1 MLLVVVAVM
10 SVTQIQLVSS
20 KSQSVEFAFSDT
32 HFTVRNSTEDQL
44 RLNVPLSRVL
54 WVGISGLVIDVDL
67 LVKNRGSSKLTTV
80 SASVQRDDP
89 NALSTA
95 SIWVQNAMTAAYAD
109 VKTRRRLLVVVNP
122 HGGPGKAAS
131 IFKVKVEPIL
141 KAARCAYNVLYTE
154 SNGHAQR
161 VASEIL
167 LDEYDAV
174 VPVSGDGT
182 LHELINGFG
191 QHKEP
196 IRALRIPIS
205 PIPAGSGNGTCL
217 NLLGIEE
224 GLDVAFATLNA
235 IKGRPMSIDLLSILQ
250 SGKRSLSFMSQ
261 CVGLVAD
268 LDLGTE
274 HLRWMGSNRFL
285 WGFLR
290 GVITAKAYRFKISAK
305 IDAADKVAMVEALRK
320 YENSATND
328 EHPREEVEN
337 LSTGLPPLQYVDDY
351 EGWST
356 FEGPILYFYAGKGPY
371 VSRELMQFP
380 VSVPN
385 DGMVDLVIQGMLP
398 RTEMLKHLNGAEKGG
413 AYWQDQ
419 AHYFKASAYRLELLQ
434 EEGSLAIDGERFPY
448 EDYYAEVHRGLG
460 TVLSMNGRYV
470 VNFAVGPPS
479 PA

>member
-1 MLLVVVAVM
+1 M

-54 WVGISGLVIDVDL
+54 WVGISGLVINVNL
-67 LVKNRGSSKLTTV
+67 LVKNRGSFKLTTV
-80 SASVQRDDP
+80 SASFKKDDP

-95 SIWVQNAMTAAYAD
+95 SNWVQNAMTAAYAG
-109 VKTRRRLLVVVNP
+109 VQTKRRLLVVINP
-122 HGGPGKAAS
+122 HGGPGKAVS
-131 IFKVKVEPIL
+131 LFKGKIEPIL
-141 KAARCAYNVLYTE
+141 KAARCVYNVLYTD

-167 LDEYDAV
+167 LDEYDAI

-182 LHELINGFG
+182 LHELINGLG

-196 IRALRIPIS
+196 IRALRIPIA
-205 PIPAGSGNGTCL
+205 PIPAGSGNGTAL
-217 NLLGIEE
+217 NLLGLEE
-224 GLDVAFATLNA
+224 GLDVAYATLNA
-235 IKGRPMSIDLLSILQ
+235 VKGRPMSIDLLSILQ

-261 CVGLVAD
+261 SVGLVAD

-274 HLRWMGSNRFL
+274 HLRWMGSNRFMY
-285 WGFLR
+285 GFLR
-290 GVITAKAYRFKISAK
+290 GVISAKTYRFKISAK
-305 IDAADKVAMVEALRK
+305 IDAADKAAMVEALRK

-328 EHPREEVEN
+328 EHPRAEVESP
-337 LSTGLPPLQYVDDY
+337 STGLPPLQYVDDH

-380 VSVPN
+380 VSLPN
-385 DGMVDLVIQGMLP
+385 DGMVDLVIQGRLS
-398 RTEMLKHLNGAEKGG
+398 RAEMLKHMNGAEKGA

-419 AHYFKASAYRLELLQ
+419 SHYFKASAYRLELLQ
-434 EEGSLAIDGERFPY
+434 EEGNLSIDGERFPF
-448 EDYYAEVHRGLG
+448 EGYYAEVHRGLG
-460 TVLSMNGRYV
+460 TVLSMHGRYA
-470 VNFAVGPPS
+470 VNFAVAPPS
-479 PA
+479 AA